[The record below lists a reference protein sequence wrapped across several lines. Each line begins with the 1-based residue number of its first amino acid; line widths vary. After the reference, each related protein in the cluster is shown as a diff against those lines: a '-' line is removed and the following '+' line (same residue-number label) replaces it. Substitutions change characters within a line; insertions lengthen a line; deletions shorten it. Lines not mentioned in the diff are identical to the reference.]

1 MRGGPAN
8 NRGGAGTAA
17 RPDALSPFW
26 RTDWFC
32 ALVLVLATLAA
43 YQRVWGAGFI
53 WDDDMHLTRNP
64 CIVGPLGLADIWTS
78 RAARYF
84 PLVLTT
90 FWLEH
95 AACALV
101 LWRVLAGLRI
111 PGALL
116 GAALWALHPVQVES
130 VAWITELKNTESC
143 LFYLL
148 SVLFFVKWLSGD
160 PAEASRRYGLALVF
174 AALAMASKSSTVV
187 LP

>member
-32 ALVLVLATLAA
+32 ALVLVRATLAA

-95 AACALV
+95 AAWGLDPLPYHVVNVALHAACALV
-101 LWRVLAGLRI
+101 LWRVLAGLR
-111 PGALL
+111 
-116 GAALWALHPVQVES
+116 
-130 VAWITELKNTESC
+130 
-143 LFYLL
+143 
-148 SVLFFVKWLSGD
+148 
-160 PAEASRRYGLALVF
+160 
-174 AALAMASKSSTVV
+174 
-187 LP
+187 